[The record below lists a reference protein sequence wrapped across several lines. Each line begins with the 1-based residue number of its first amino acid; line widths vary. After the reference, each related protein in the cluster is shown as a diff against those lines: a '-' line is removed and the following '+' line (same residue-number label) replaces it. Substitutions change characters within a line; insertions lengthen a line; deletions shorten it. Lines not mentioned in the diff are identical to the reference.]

1 MSDTTLFEY
10 YDHSIMSEVN
20 REFTPELI
28 KELKSFMVERYV
40 DNMETKDLVEYVT
53 DDLDRYYEKMD
64 DKQFLDEASDYWE
77 DHFSD
82 VVDEVEEYAKC
93 DFKKDIRDVYL
104 ESLSEG
110 KDLDDYGSKVDAL
123 VDSMGVTDKK
133 ESTVH
138 RRKDLDSL

>member
-1 MSDTTLFEY
+1 MESILYEY

-20 REFTPELI
+20 KEFTPELI

-53 DDLDRYYEKMD
+53 DDLDRYYDKMD

-93 DFKKDIRDVYL
+93 DFKKDRREDYL
-104 ESLSEG
+104 DSLSEG

-123 VDSMGVTDKK
+123 VDSMGVTAEE
-133 ESTVH
+133 ESTTH
-138 RRKDLDSL
+138 RRRDLDSL